1 MTAGRSDSLVLFG
14 ITGDLARKKLFGALY
29 NLAARDLLPPVV
41 VGVASSQW
49 SLDELRDRAR
59 TSLEENGVAID
70 QRVFERLAGTFRY
83 VAGDYREPSVYE
95 RVVEALGEAKR
106 PVCYLAIPPSLF
118 AEVVGGLASV
128 GLNREGRVVLEKP
141 FGRDLASAR
150 ALNELLLRDYPE
162 SSVFRIDH
170 FLGKEPVQNLMV
182 FRFSNGII
190 DPVWNRYYVDNVQ
203 ITMAEDFG
211 VETRGA
217 FYDGVGALKD
227 VVENHLMQVIA
238 LLAMEPPVSDD
249 PDALRDEISKVLT
262 AIRPLERGQL
272 LRGQYEGYR
281 EEQGVAPD
289 SDTETFVSLRT
300 EIDSWRWAGVPWYVR
315 AGKCLATTDT
325 EAIVVFRQPP
335 RPLFADPAQIPEP
348 NHLRFRLSPD
358 DVITLTLQSKRPG
371 DALLSQPVSLQVD
384 PTEDEAGHEPYE
396 RLLDDALSGDPRLFA
411 RQDAVEAA
419 WEVVDPVLEDHD
431 AVVPYPRGSWGPPG
445 GPTPPGGWYAPQS
458 VPWHPLD
465 AHAPRH
471 GAHDGAHDR
480 ALDQRQ
486 LGEMC
491 TKRV

>member
-1 MTAGRSDSLVLFG
+1 MTRPRSDALVLFG

-29 NLAARDLLPPVV
+29 NLAGRGLLPPVV
-41 VGVASSQW
+41 VGVASSEW
-49 SLDELRDRAR
+49 GLEELRERAR
-59 TSLEENGVAID
+59 TALEENGVEVD
-70 QRVFERLAGTFRY
+70 EGTFEHLAATFRY
-83 VAGDYREPSVYE
+83 VAGDYRDRSVYE
-95 RVVEALGEAKR
+95 RVVEALDGASR

-150 ALNELLLRDYPE
+150 DLNQLVLEHYPE

-170 FLGKEPVQNLMV
+170 FLGKEPVQNLLV
-182 FRFSNGII
+182 FRFSNGIV

-211 VETRGA
+211 VETRGR

-249 PDALRDEISKVLT
+249 PDALRDEIAKVLT
-262 AIRPLERGQL
+262 AIRPLERAHL

-281 EEQGVAPD
+281 DEDGVAPD

-335 RPLFADPAQIPEP
+335 RPLFADPTYVPEP
-348 NHLRFRLSPD
+348 NHLRFRLTPD

-371 DALLSQPVSLQVD
+371 DALLSQPISLEVD
-384 PTEDEAGHEPYE
+384 PTEDQSGGHEPYE
-396 RLLDDALSGDPRLFA
+396 RLLDDAISGDPRLFA

-419 WEVVDPVLEDHD
+419 WRVVDPILDDHD
-431 AVVPYPRGSWGPPG
+431 PVVTYERGSWGPPG
-445 GPTPPGGWYAPQS
+445 GPTPPGGWYAPRS
-458 VPWHPLD
+458 IPWHPSD
-465 AHAPRH
+465 PHAPRH
-471 GAHDGAHDR
+471 GSGGEPI
-480 ALDQRQ
+480 DQRR

-491 TKRV
+491 TKRS